1 MYPGKGPQISA
12 GLMPVSVSA
21 VNEDCISCRKGVISA
36 VIVQDTGTVMDVEE
50 EVGIQMIP
58 SGDVLLSGSKGSGFL
73 QKEQTLKSKGRG
85 SINASSA
92 GNNITMEQR
101 ILLVHKVNIIQ
112 KVVQKYIILRIRIKI
127 VLFLNC
133 TKEFI

>member
-1 MYPGKGPQISA
+1 
-12 GLMPVSVSA
+12 
-21 VNEDCISCRKGVISA
+21 
-36 VIVQDTGTVMDVEE
+36 MDVEE